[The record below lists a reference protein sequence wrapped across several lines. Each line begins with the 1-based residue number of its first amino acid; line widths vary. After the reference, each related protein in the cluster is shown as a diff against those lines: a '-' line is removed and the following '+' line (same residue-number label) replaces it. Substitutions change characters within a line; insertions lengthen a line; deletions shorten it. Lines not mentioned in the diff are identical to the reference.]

1 MEATFIPPVIETKS
15 LIGEVTLEPAF
26 RIDLALSERH
36 LETTPRGAR
45 IHQRITDGTISGSRL
60 QGAVFGNGAGEYGLI
75 RSDRT
80 AELLMRFMIN
90 AINGEWLYA
99 HLVGYQRA
107 DGYAR
112 LQAVFDADAQGPHAW
127 LNESMFIATMDEAAD
142 GRARTLT
149 LFEAV

>member
-1 MEATFIPPVIETKS
+1 MEATFIPPEIATKS

-26 RIDLALSERH
+26 RIDLTLCERR

-45 IHQRITDGTISGSRL
+45 IHQRVTGGTISGSRL
-60 QGAVFGNGAGEYGLI
+60 QGAVFADGGGEYGLI
-75 RSDRT
+75 RSDQT

-90 AINGEWLYA
+90 AANGEWLYA
-99 HLVGYQRA
+99 HLIGYQRI

-112 LQAVFDADAQGPHAW
+112 LQAMFDADAQGPHAW
-127 LNESMFIATMDEAAD
+127 LNECMFIATMDETAD